1 MEQILVGLTDKLL
14 NELNG
19 AAKILNKS
27 RAELLREAAEFYLA
41 HLAEEAAA
49 PSSIQLLTA
58 IKELSVQ
65 LDNLGKK
72 LTLK

>member
-41 HLAEEAAA
+41 HLAEEEAE